1 MFSFPPLSL
10 TVFWIYLITV
20 GGSTFFGR
28 RPGFYSRVYDA
39 KHENNPGR
47 VYTPQP
53 WPIRSTA
60 PANRLGHPSKRLTL
74 EEALSRRG
82 AFFRRPGGACG
93 QLPVLVLRGYS
104 FAFSPCLILPDR
116 SPFIYYLLAYQDH
129 HANMVLVCLGHLCL
143 HLYSEPNRS
152 EDFPLFFCELNIGP
166 TTHQSGAMLVKFFLK
181 LFGQVNKT
189 RL

>member
-104 FAFSPCLILPDR
+104 FAFSPLLSVFFPVDLVTFFVTYIDGLSTY
-116 SPFIYYLLAYQDH
+116 SPF
-129 HANMVLVCLGHLCL
+129 
-143 HLYSEPNRS
+143 SRFS
-152 EDFPLFFCELNIGP
+152 FC
-166 TTHQSGAMLVKFFLK
+166 S
-181 LFGQVNKT
+181 
-189 RL
+189 